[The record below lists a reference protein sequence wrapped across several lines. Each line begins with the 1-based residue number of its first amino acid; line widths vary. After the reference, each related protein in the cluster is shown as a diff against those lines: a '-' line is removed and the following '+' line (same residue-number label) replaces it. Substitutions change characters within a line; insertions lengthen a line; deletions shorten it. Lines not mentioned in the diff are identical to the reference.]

1 MLITKGGAGPLF
13 PREHGNPVRQSL
25 YDMHPPAMPMSGHG
39 SAVEQA
45 GSTGDASK
53 ALLPYGTS
61 LHYQNCGCPPG
72 WRSAGSPADV
82 VDLLVKKA
90 FQAYQAGRLVATRP
104 LRVCYFLPHHNVTGG
119 MKCLVEHVR
128 LLKTRGKPPLVRG
141 YEYATVCAAA
151 RTHNLPAF
159 WTPSIPSAPTGV

>member
-1 MLITKGGAGPLF
+1 
-13 PREHGNPVRQSL
+13 
-25 YDMHPPAMPMSGHG
+25 MSGHG
-39 SAVEQA
+39 SAGEQA
-45 GSTGDASK
+45 GPNGEGSK
-53 ALLPYGTS
+53 LLLPYGTS

-82 VDLLVKKA
+82 VDLLVQKA

-128 LLKTRGKPPLVRG
+128 LLKARGKASLGPDPQPRHCPHCCPEQKLLNFLDTSHPWVHWVCHDCASSIRSTRVA
-141 YEYATVCAAA
+141 ATSFMAVVC
-151 RTHNLPAF
+151 
-159 WTPSIPSAPTGV
+159 